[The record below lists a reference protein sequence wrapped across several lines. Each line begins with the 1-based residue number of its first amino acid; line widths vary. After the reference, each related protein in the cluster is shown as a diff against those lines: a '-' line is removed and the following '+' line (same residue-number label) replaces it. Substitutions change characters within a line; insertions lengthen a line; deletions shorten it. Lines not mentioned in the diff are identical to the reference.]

1 MTFRVEYIHE
11 FSEMAPMLK
20 PCKKDKTGNA
30 ARKETEIVTGPPF
43 EPAYVYKMLATI
55 NGDLFS
61 DGRQQDA
68 EEMLSFVLNG
78 LHEEVRSE
86 KCQALESICPYLHYP
101 IPSQEP
107 P

>member
-1 MTFRVEYIHE
+1 MEYIHE

-20 PCKKDKTGNA
+20 PCKKDKGGNA

-43 EPAYVYKMLATI
+43 EPSYVYKMLANI

-78 LHEEVRSE
+78 LHEEVS
-86 KCQALESICPYLHYP
+86 CVISWTVVICIMYNNP
-101 IPSQEP
+101 
-107 P
+107 